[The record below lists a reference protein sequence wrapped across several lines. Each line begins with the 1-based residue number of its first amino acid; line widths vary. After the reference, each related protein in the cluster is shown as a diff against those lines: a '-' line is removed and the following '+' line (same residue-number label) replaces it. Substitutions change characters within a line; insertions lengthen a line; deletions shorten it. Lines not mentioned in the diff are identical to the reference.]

1 MQEVKSLWHRAF
13 GDTKRYMDYYFAQK
27 APASRLY
34 TDYEGV
40 ELTSMMFFTPY
51 EICFRGKLMTAE
63 YIVGVATEE
72 KYRRQGRMAHLMK
85 QAIEMEHE
93 RGIDWVFLC
102 PENPAVYD
110 SLGFIPTYWRET
122 TYYEADEEWDVREF
136 QVMNWGRLEQKEK
149 EKRAELVE

>member
-40 ELTSMMFFTPY
+40 ELASMMFFTPY

-72 KYRRQGRMAHLMK
+72 KYRRQSPVLIQTGAHG
-85 QAIEMEHE
+85 AS
-93 RGIDWVFLC
+93 D
-102 PENPAVYD
+102 
-110 SLGFIPTYWRET
+110 
-122 TYYEADEEWDVREF
+122 EAGDR
-136 QVMNWGRLEQKEK
+136 NGT
-149 EKRAELVE
+149 